1 MKKLTILA
9 SALALF
15 AACSKDAPI
24 DEGGHPII
32 PGDRLVLIGSA
43 SDDASRTA
51 FTDGEKGFILNWVAG
66 EDRIGLYMRAG
77 ETRLDNLAY
86 AADLSEATTTFTAVG
101 EKADW
106 ADETTAHDFYAYYPY
121 DPMATDPTAVP
132 LSVPAVQTQQRAGD
146 TEHLAALDFLYA
158 SNEGIAQTEDG
169 RVVLQFRHP
178 LSVLEFGI
186 SSEIDVT
193 DVSTIIL
200 RCTDEEEILS
210 AEGAAIDLTTGAVDY
225 SAAATSHQIALEL
238 AEPESFSVGEPAKR
252 FFAQITPGHGGK
264 QLQVIALSHGQEIL
278 LGTKFVP
285 ASGIPA
291 GRKATINFGV
301 SAKVRLSDNGTANS
315 YIVNQPAT
323 QYLFNATVKGN
334 GKAARYEWT
343 DGSGS
348 ARSVT
353 VSAADIAV
361 KPRSAKLLWTTE
373 SNATPVIENVA
384 YDPAT
389 GMISF
394 ETPAAFINGNAVI
407 AAYATEDCT
416 GDVLWSWHIWA
427 LRDYDADSK
436 AFQVGD
442 SSTVI
447 MDRNLG
453 ATASGRIDDGG
464 QAAFTVG
471 MTYQWG
477 RKDPF
482 PGLGNNSNMTW
493 ADGGN
498 GGQGAVT
505 FSPDQ
510 SISYT
515 TRYGVEVAGGPYKVY
530 HYGAADGMQQVD
542 ATTYTNDVEGAI
554 AQSVKEPWRYHAIP
568 SNAKTPFVGQTDSPD
583 DYAWLWGNPTGNPD
597 GGEKSIYDP
606 CPVGWKIAPTSVY
619 TTLTSLNRT
628 NGTLGAYLGS
638 AYFYFR
644 GGLREASTGK
654 YASSV
659 NKEGNLWTDS
669 RATRFQLTDSGANP
683 TESNANPSW
692 GIPVRCVSDRP
703 IDLLA
708 NAEDL
713 SANGTSNAYVV
724 SKAGTLYK
732 FKATVKGN
740 GNNPLSTG
748 TAELAPAKARI
759 LWAQQQIISSAGSVL
774 NNDGSDPTL
783 SSTILY
789 NSVIL
794 KDGYIYFRT
803 NENMENANVFIA
815 ATDDAGEVL
824 WTWHLWCVKG
834 YDPDATAQT
843 VTAKGINSTMLD
855 RNLGAFGNP
864 AAVTEPTYQDYVS
877 ARGLFYQWGRKDP
890 FPGFR
895 NTNGYNSYVTWTDA
909 DETVH
914 SEMTWYRLGNKE
926 DLWASKF
933 DKRVYDLGLE
943 TLDETLAYIA
953 ANPMVFISVNIWNAN
968 TPNNWTQ
975 NSNPAVAGTEAEW
988 GKLWGN
994 QKNES
999 LSPKSMYDPCP
1010 AGYRVP
1016 SPDQLRFVTSHNDNI
1031 NSNYLKEAPWKAN
1044 CRETIFDA
1052 AGNNT
1057 AKWVKGADNTG
1068 SPFFG
1073 NPYGLNFY
1081 IHGTKSELVEGD
1093 PGYDP
1098 EAKNVG
1104 KAPEDETVAYFPA
1117 QGWIIAQ
1124 GLNGTN
1130 EAIFGINWY
1139 QEFNQIL
1146 IQTNSPTNSTST
1158 GGQAHRMV
1166 VSSDGKIFYNSG
1178 SDAYAGCIGAGFAV
1192 RCVKE

>member
-1 MKKLTILA
+1 MKKLTVLA

-24 DEGGHPII
+24 DEGGHPIV

-43 SDDASRTA
+43 SDDASRTQ
-51 FTDGEKGFILNWVAG
+51 FSDGEKGFILNWVAG
-66 EDRIGLYMRAG
+66 EDRIGLYMRSG

-353 VSAADIAV
+353 VSAADIVV

-407 AAYATEDCT
+407 AAYASDDCT

-628 NGTLGAYLGS
+628 NGSLGAYLGS

-724 SKAGTLYK
+724 NKAGTLYK

-759 LWAQQQIISSAGSVL
+759 LWAQQQIRANSANWNGWPL
-774 NNDGSDPTL
+774 NEGQDPTL
-783 SSTILY
+783 SSTILC
-789 NSVIL
+789 NSVML

-803 NENMENANVFIA
+803 NGNMENANVFIA

-855 RNLGAFGNP
+855 RNLGAFGSP
-864 AAVTEPTYQDYVS
+864 TAVAEPTYQDYVS
-877 ARGLFYQWGRKDP
+877 ARGLYYQWGRKDP

-895 NTNGYNSYVTWTDA
+895 TMAGYNSYVTWTDA
-909 DETVH
+909 TGAV
-914 SEMTWYRLGNKE
+914 SSGITWTNGTWNTNFIKGNTTLGF
-926 DLWASKF
+926 SS
-933 DKRVYDLGLE
+933 
-943 TLDETLAYIA
+943 LDETLAYIA
-953 ANPMVFISVNIWNAN
+953 ANPMVFISVGLDGS
-968 TPNNWTQ
+968 PNNWTQ
-975 NSNPAVAGTEAEW
+975 GTSEPAAGTEAEW

-994 QKNES
+994 QKNDAK
-999 LSPKSMYDPCP
+999 SPKSMYDPCP
-1010 AGYRVP
+1010 AGYQIP
-1016 SPDQLRFVTSHNDNI
+1016 TTNQLRFVTSHNENI
-1031 NSNYLKEAPWKAN
+1031 STKYLKEAPWKAN
-1044 CRETIFDA
+1044 CQEAIFDA
-1052 AGNNT
+1052 AGNNVS
-1057 AKWVKGADNTG
+1057 AYNAD
-1068 SPFFG
+1068 G
-1073 NPYGLNFY
+1073 NPYYNQPYGLNFY
-1081 IHGTKSELVEGD
+1081 IHGTRSELQEGD
-1093 PGYDP
+1093 EGYDP
-1098 EAKNVG
+1098 EAYNVG
-1104 KAPEDETVAYFPA
+1104 KAPEDATVSYFPA
-1117 QGWIIAQ
+1117 QGWACFT
-1124 GLNGTN
+1124 GV
-1130 EAIFGINWY
+1130 AIGVNSY
-1139 QEFNQIL
+1139 KDSAQIL
-1146 IQTNSPTNSTST
+1146 IQANAPSNNISNGGRAYRMRASHDGNIYYSADDGSWAERIGT
-1158 GGQAHRMV
+1158 GLP
-1166 VSSDGKIFYNSG
+1166 
-1178 SDAYAGCIGAGFAV
+1178 V

>member
-1 MKKLTILA
+1 MKKLTVLA
-9 SALALF
+9 SMLALF

-24 DEGGHPII
+24 DEGGHPIVS
-32 PGDRLVLIGSA
+32 GDRLVLIGSA
-43 SDDASRTA
+43 SDDVSRTQ
-51 FTDGEKGFILNWVAG
+51 FSDGEKGFMLNWVAG
-66 EDRIGLYMRAG
+66 EDRIGLYMRTG

-86 AADLSEATTTFTAVG
+86 AADRSEATTTFTAVG
-101 EKADW
+101 ERADW
-106 ADETTAHDFYAYYPY
+106 ADETSGHDFYAYYPY
-121 DPMATDPTAVP
+121 DPTAADPTAVP

-158 SNEGIAQTEDG
+158 SNEGLQKTEDG

-186 SSEIDVT
+186 SSEIDVA
-193 DVSTIIL
+193 DVSTVIL

-225 SAAATSHQIALEL
+225 SAAEASHQIALEL
-238 AEPESFSVGEPAKR
+238 AEPESFSAGEPAKR

-315 YIVNQPAT
+315 YIVSQPAT

-343 DGSGS
+343 DGSGN

-373 SNATPVIENVA
+373 SATAPVIENVA
-384 YDPAT
+384 YDAAT

-394 ETPAAFINGNAVI
+394 ETPAAFIDGNAVI
-407 AAYATEDCT
+407 AAYASDDCT
-416 GDVLWSWHIWA
+416 GDVLWSWHIWT

-436 AFQVGD
+436 AFRVGD
-442 SSTVI
+442 SSTII

-453 ATASGRIDDGG
+453 AIRSGRIDDGG
-464 QAAFTVG
+464 QASLTVG

-482 PGLGNNSNMTW
+482 PGLGGGNSNLTW
-493 ADGGN
+493 ADGGL
-498 GGQGAVT
+498 GGQGTVT
-505 FSPDQ
+505 FSPDG
-510 SISYT
+510 SIAHT
-515 TRYGVEVAGGPYKVY
+515 TRCGSDVQGVANKVY
-530 HYGAADGMQQVD
+530 HYGVASNGMQQVD
-542 ATTYTNDVEGAI
+542 ATAYTNDVEGAI
-554 AQSVKEPWRYHAIP
+554 AQSVKEPWRYHTIP
-568 SNAKTPFVGQTDSPD
+568 SNAKIPFVGQTDSPD
-583 DYAWLWGNPTGNPD
+583 DYAWLWGNPTGDPE

-619 TTLTSLNRT
+619 TTLTSLGRT
-628 NGTLGAYLGS
+628 NGTLGAYLGGI
-638 AYFYFR
+638 YFYFR
-644 GGLREASTGK
+644 GGLREASSGY

-659 NKEGNLWTDS
+659 DKEGNLWTDS
-669 RATRFQLTDSGANP
+669 RATRFQLTASGANP
-683 TESNANPSW
+683 TESDANPSW

-703 IDLLA
+703 VDLLA

-713 SANGTSNAYVV
+713 SAAGTANAYVV
-724 SKAGTLYK
+724 NKAGTLYK

-740 GNNPLSTG
+740 GYNPLSTG
-748 TAELAPAKARI
+748 TTELAPAKARI
-759 LWAQQQIISSAGSVL
+759 LWTLQQIRAKDSSWPQT
-774 NNDGSDPTL
+774 DGSDPTL
-783 SSTILY
+783 SNTILY
-789 NSVIL
+789 NSVTL

-824 WTWHLWCVKG
+824 WSWHLWCVNG

-864 AAVTEPTYQDYVS
+864 AVIAQPTYQDYVS

-890 FPGFR
+890 FPFFR
-895 NTNGYNSYVTWTDA
+895 SMAGYNPYVTWTDA
-909 DETVH
+909 AGNIST
-914 SEMTWYRLGNKE
+914 SITWTNGTWNTNFSKSNTALG
-926 DLWASKF
+926 F
-933 DKRVYDLGLE
+933 E
-943 TLDETLAYIA
+943 TLDETLDYIA
-953 ANPMVFISVNIWNAN
+953 ANPMVFISVGLDGS
-968 TPNNWTQ
+968 PNNWTQ
-975 NSNPAVAGTEAEW
+975 GASAPAAGTEAEW

-994 QKNES
+994 QKNDAR
-999 LSPKSMYDPCP
+999 SPKSMYDPCP
-1010 AGYRVP
+1010 AGYQIP
-1016 SPDQLRFVTSHNDNI
+1016 TTDQLRFVTAHNENI
-1031 NSNYLKEAPWKAN
+1031 SPTWLKAAPWKAN
-1044 CRETIFDA
+1044 CRETIYDA
-1052 AGNNT
+1052 AGNNVS
-1057 AKWVKGADNTG
+1057 AYDQTG
-1068 SPFFG
+1068 NPFY
-1073 NPYGLNFY
+1073 NEPYGLHFY
-1081 IHGTKSELVEGD
+1081 IHGTRSELQEGD
-1093 PGYDP
+1093 EGYDP
-1098 EAKNVG
+1098 EAANVG
-1104 KAPEDETVAYFPA
+1104 KAPEDETVSYFPS
-1117 QGWIIAQ
+1117 QGWACFTGVVI
-1124 GLNGTN
+1124 GVNDFYNKYG
-1130 EAIFGINWY
+1130 
-1139 QEFNQIL
+1139 QIL
-1146 IQTNSPTNSTST
+1146 IQANAPSGSASQ
-1158 GGQAHRMV
+1158 GGHSYHLRATH
-1166 VSSDGKIFYNSG
+1166 DGYFYYNSDDG
-1178 SDAYAGCIGAGFAV
+1178 SWADRVGTGIPV